1 MDGSTLTWIFLFG
14 GILLIA
20 LETMVPSGIAAIL
33 GVSGVLI
40 SLIRMLGFFDDPITA
55 TLAWFIVSAVIG
67 VGTLPILKKYFGG
80 ESSTKVADEDFEAM
94 DQIVEVIDPIDE
106 ESNEG
111 RIRYQGISWQAR
123 SLDGPIPAGSQV
135 RIRYRENTTWI
146 VEPVNKVESSNSQ
159 QLKQTN

>member
-1 MDGSTLTWIFLFG
+1 MDGNTLTWIFLFG

-20 LETMVPSGIAAIL
+20 LESMVPSGIAAIL
-33 GVSGVLI
+33 GVSGVLV
-40 SLIRMLGFFDDPITA
+40 SLVRMLGFFDDPITA
-55 TLAWFIVSAVIG
+55 TMAWFILSAVIG

-80 ESSTKVADEDFEAM
+80 ESFAKVADEDFEAM
-94 DQIVEVIDPIDE
+94 DQIVEAIEPIDE

-123 SLDGPIPAGSQV
+123 SIEGHIPSGTQV
-135 RIRYRENTTWI
+135 RIKHRENTTWI
-146 VEPVNKVESSNSQ
+146 VEPVTKIESSNSQ